1 MDETRTAPD
10 DTMSQPQTPATGTAA
25 SELEAAIDK
34 AAEKVLVQTHE
45 LEQLAAG
52 KSAQPFPLDGLL
64 DVQVTVTVEV
74 GRAKLSLGEL
84 ARLGPGSL
92 IELDREVHEHADIRV
107 NGKLVARGEIVTIG
121 STYGVRITKLEK
133 AA

>member
-1 MDETRTAPD
+1 MDETS
-10 DTMSQPQTPATGTAA
+10 TMSQPPTSAAGTSP
-25 SELEAAIDK
+25 SELEAAIDT

-45 LEQLAAG
+45 LDQLAAG
-52 KSAQPFPLDGLL
+52 KPGQPFALNGLL

-121 STYGVRITKLEK
+121 STYGVRITRLEK

>member
-1 MDETRTAPD
+1 MT
-10 DTMSQPQTPATGTAA
+10 QPSTPEAGTHPAA
-25 SELEAAIDK
+25 LEAAVDR

-52 KSAQPFPLDGLL
+52 KTGAPFPLAGLL

-74 GRAKLSLGEL
+74 GRARLRLGDL
-84 ARLGPGSL
+84 AKLGPGSL
-92 IELDREVHEHADIRV
+92 VELDREVHENADIRV

-121 STYGVRITKLEK
+121 TTYGVRISALEK
-133 AA
+133 SA